1 MANPQIEN
9 GYTKIANEI
18 MEALCK
24 IRINGEAI
32 QILFVIFR
40 KTYGYNKKEDVIS
53 LSQFSVLTGLKR
65 PNICRAIN
73 KLKQMNIII
82 QKDNDIANIYQ
93 LNKDFSTWKPLSKK
107 ITLSKKIMTVIQ
119 KDNNRYPKRYIQK
132 KVLKDNITKEIKD
145 IVDTVT
151 QKDNEKVNI
160 SKFIKPL
167 IEEIKAYCNERGNKV
182 DPQLF
187 YDHYE
192 SNGWF
197 VGKNKMKDW
206 KAAIRTW
213 EKSKKENKY
222 LW

>member
-145 IVDTVT
+145 IVDTVI